1 MPRFE
6 PFAGLRYASGRVR
19 MDDVIAPPYDV
30 ISPEEQQ
37 ALEGRS
43 PHNSVRVELP
53 RAEPGL
59 DRYSVAARLLAQWRA
74 EGVVARDV
82 VPAFY
87 GYRMRFTDDERHP
100 RQSVGVIGALGLEPP
115 APGGILPHERTTP
128 KARSDRLQLLRAT
141 RANLSPIWGLSLA
154 TGLSD
159 LLMAPQTAPVQAVD
173 DDSVTHVLWPITDAK
188 QVTGIT
194 EAVGSAPVVI
204 ADGHHRFE
212 TALTYQ
218 QERRATAGVQTG
230 PFDLVMA
237 FVVELVEEQLS
248 VMPTHR
254 LISGLPGDFDL
265 QGTLSSEFE
274 VVATD
279 PPDVTVGSRM
289 QQTGALA
296 LVTANGTWLLIPR
309 TGVPRSSDPEDVD
322 SMRLEP
328 VLAKL
333 PAHEVTYQH
342 GWDLAAAAVAKG
354 AAQAAILL
362 RPPTVSQIAETG
374 RGGER
379 MPPKTTYFWP
389 KPRTGLVF
397 REVGG

>member
-1 MPRFE
+1 
-6 PFAGLRYASGRVR
+6 

-30 ISPEEQQ
+30 ISPDEQQ

-43 PHNSVRVELP
+43 QYNSVRVELP
-53 RAEPGL
+53 RGEPGL
-59 DRYSVAARLLAQWRA
+59 DRYGVAARLLARWRA
-74 EGVVARDV
+74 EGVLTLDG

-87 GYRMRFTDDERHP
+87 GYRMKFTDEERHA
-100 RQSVGVIGALGLEPP
+100 RQSVGVVGALGLEPP

-128 KARSDRLQLLRAT
+128 KAKSDRLELLRAT

-159 LLMAPQTAPVQAVD
+159 LLVGPETAPVQAVD
-173 DDSVTHVLWPITDAK
+173 DDLVTHELWPVTDVKHITD
-188 QVTGIT
+188 IT

-212 TALTYQ
+212 TALTYR
-218 QERRATAGVQTG
+218 QERRQAAGGDSG

-248 VMPTHR
+248 VRATHR
-254 LISGLPGDFDL
+254 LINGLPRDFDL
-265 QGTLSSEFE
+265 EGVLATEFD
-274 VVATD
+274 VVPTD
-279 PPDVTVGSRM
+279 APDSKIGRRM
-289 QQTGALA
+289 QQAGALA
-296 LVTANGTWLLIPR
+296 LLTAKGTWLLIPR
-309 TGVPRSSDPEDVD
+309 TGVSPSSDPEEVD
-322 SMRLEP
+322 SLLLEP
-328 VLAKL
+328 ALAKL
-333 PAHEVTYQH
+333 PSPEVSYQH
-342 GWDLAAAAVAKG
+342 GWDLAATGVAKG

-362 RPPTVSQIAETG
+362 RPPTLSQIAETG
-374 RGGER
+374 HGGKR

>member
-1 MPRFE
+1 
-6 PFAGLRYASGRVR
+6 

-43 PHNSVRVELP
+43 PYNSVRLELP
-53 RAEPGL
+53 RGEPGL
-59 DRYSVAARLLAQWRA
+59 DRYAAAARLLAQWRA
-74 EGVVARDV
+74 EGVVVRNG

-87 GYRMRFTDDERHP
+87 GYRMKFTDDERHP
-100 RQSVGVIGALGLEPP
+100 RQSVGVVGALGLEPP

-128 KARSDRLQLLRAT
+128 KAKSDRLQLLRAT

-159 LLMAPQTAPVQAVD
+159 LLVAPETAPVQAVD
-173 DDSVTHVLWPITDAK
+173 DDSVTHELWPITDAK
-188 QVTGIT
+188 QVTDIT
-194 EAVGSAPVVI
+194 EAVASAPVVI

-218 QERRATAGVQTG
+218 QERRTAAGGHAG

-248 VMPTHR
+248 VRATHR
-254 LISGLPGDFDL
+254 LINGLPRDFDL
-265 QGTLSSEFE
+265 EGTISTEFE
-274 VVATD
+274 VLATD
-279 PPDVTVGSRM
+279 PPDVTMGSRM
-289 QQTGALA
+289 QQAGALA
-296 LVTANGTWLLIPR
+296 LLTAHGTWLLIPR
-309 TGVPRSSDPEDVD
+309 TGTSPSSDPEDVD

-328 VLAKL
+328 GLAKL
-333 PAHEVTYQH
+333 PPHEVTYQPD
-342 GWDLAAAAVAKG
+342 WDLAAAAVAKG

-362 RPPTVSQIAETG
+362 KPPTVRQIAETG
-374 RGGER
+374 HGGKR